1 MQMVL
6 TPETRPLA
14 RLNPLSV
21 FAVCIAFIL
30 AAAIS
35 FDPVFQ
41 IAVVGS
47 VAVVLIG
54 VQRINP
60 LLLAAYMIPFMLF
73 GLGFV
78 STNLLFR
85 QDSDFAIHLA
95 GGDISDS
102 AALSAGLTLSLRALA
117 CGMAS
122 IFFALTIE
130 PGKFVR
136 ALIAYLKFPAK
147 LGYALFVAMQM
158 VPDILTEAHN
168 VRMAQAMRAGRPVRR
183 LPRPG
188 EMVGLVVPLLAF
200 AIRRAGRSAI
210 AMEARGFGASPTRTM
225 IGVPGFGWI
234 DAAFVMA
241 GFALLHFLLTRWG
254 LF

>member
-1 MQMVL
+1 MQLVSN
-6 TPETRPLA
+6 PEARPLA

-35 FDPVFQ
+35 FDPIFQ
-41 IAVVGS
+41 ICVVGA
-47 VAVVLIG
+47 VAAVLIF
-54 VQRINP
+54 VQRVHP
-60 LLLAAYMIPFMLF
+60 LLLAAYIIPFILF
-73 GLGFV
+73 GMGFI

-95 GGDISDS
+95 GADNAEGS
-102 AALSAGLTLSLRALA
+102 ALSAGLTLSLRALA

-158 VPDILTEAHN
+158 VPDILTESYN
-168 VRMAQAMRAGRPVRR
+168 VRMAQAMREGRPVRR
-183 LPRPG
+183 LPRPR
-188 EMVGLVVPLLAF
+188 EVVSLVVPLLAF

-210 AMEARGFGASPTRTM
+210 AMEARGFGARPARTM
-225 IGVPGFGWI
+225 IGVPGFGWG
-234 DAAFVMA
+234 DAAFVAA
-241 GFALLHFLLTRWG
+241 GFALLHFLLTRWS